1 MLSSTKKKVLQGS
14 AANLLQMLLSF
25 SVSLVVPPFLVHH
38 MAQTE
43 YSAWVLIL
51 QISAYVSYLEI
62 GLQTAI
68 GKFIAEYHAI
78 GDTAASGRVA
88 STAFSILSILGA
100 LGILV
105 LGFIAAEIPYLFR
118 EVPPAI
124 VGPMRIGILAIGWST
139 ALMLPFTVVQGIF
152 VGLQRYAIPA
162 ALNSAGRI
170 VPALGIILLLLLH
183 GTLAQ
188 MALLIAGFNLLTILA
203 QWYCWQQFARV
214 DVPLH
219 LFSPEFSFDRPT
231 ARRLLAYCSVLAIWL
246 VGSLFISGLDT
257 VIVGRYD
264 FRNTGFYGIASSATN
279 FMLLIVGNALG
290 PLMPAVSSVQAQRT
304 PRQLGSLLV
313 RTTRYCVLLIMVLA
327 LPLLIAGFPLLRIWI
342 GTTYASGAVRFLPVL
357 VLANVIRQ
365 LGYPYALM
373 VVATGTQRLAT
384 VSPVVEA
391 IVNLILSLILVRSMG
406 ALGVA
411 IGTLIGACVGF
422 LLHLLLSMRLT
433 LPIIDPGRRRLL
445 LQGILRPAICAL
457 PSLLVLPWLH
467 SRSLLPLSPA
477 LLATWALATLL
488 LAWQTGLT
496 NEERQ
501 RAMTRV
507 RALL

>member
-14 AANLLQMLLSF
+14 AANLLQTLLAF
-25 SVSLVVPPFLVHH
+25 TVSLIVPPFLVHH
-38 MAQTE
+38 MQQAE

-62 GLQTAI
+62 GIQTAI
-68 GKFIAEYHAI
+68 GKFIAEYHAA

-100 LGILV
+100 FGIVV
-105 LGFIAAEIPYLFR
+105 LGFIAAEIPFLFHQ
-118 EVPPAI
+118 VPAGI
-124 VGPMRIGILAIGWST
+124 IGPMRLGILAIGWST
-139 ALMLPFTVVQGIF
+139 ALLLPFSVTQGIF

-162 ALNSAGRI
+162 TLNSVGRVLPSLAII
-170 VPALGIILLLLLH
+170 VLLLLH
-183 GTLAQ
+183 GTLMQ
-188 MALLIAGFNLLTILA
+188 MALLIAGFNLLNIFA
-203 QWYCWQQFARV
+203 QWYCWQRFAGAE
-214 DVPLH
+214 VPLR
-219 LFSPEFSFDRPT
+219 LFSLDRPT

-264 FRNTGFYGIASSATN
+264 FHNTGFYGIASSVTN
-279 FMLLIVGNALG
+279 FMLLIVGSALG
-290 PLMPAVSSVQAQRT
+290 PLMPAVSSVQAKRT

-313 RTTRYCVLLIMVLA
+313 RTTRYCVLLLMVLA

-391 IVNLILSLILVRSMG
+391 IVNLTLSLILVRSMG

-411 IGTLIGACVGF
+411 IGTLVGACVGF

-433 LPIIDPGRRRLL
+433 LRIIDPGRARLIL
-445 LQGILRPAICAL
+445 RGILRPAVCAL
-457 PSLLVLPWLH
+457 PSLLVLPWLR
-467 SRSLLPLSPA
+467 SRSLVPLPPA
-477 LLATWALATLL
+477 LLALWALATMA
-488 LAWQTGLT
+488 LAWMTGLT
-496 NEERQ
+496 NDERHSMMA
-501 RAMTRV
+501 RART
-507 RALL
+507 LL